1 MYNERGWQV
10 DENAS
15 NNFSRDGGQGGGRGE
30 WTILGP
36 KRAHTHNSGTFLKFC
51 RVKGANRYMKT
62 LLVVFWEKTSFGT
75 IWSFL
80 PLDYF
85 LLFDWEWSNWAW
97 PLLIGSLN
105 SQDSQDMI
113 LKRED
118 TISQIN
124 IYVMDIVWMLCDA
137 YVWRSKFMVLQSFFE
152 NLLRR
157 FVWI

>member
-1 MYNERGWQV
+1 MYNETGWQV

-15 NNFSRDGGQGGGRGE
+15 NNFSKKIFFEGVE

-51 RVKGANRYMKT
+51 RVKEANRYMKT
-62 LLVVFWEKTSFGT
+62 LLVAFWEKTSFGT

-85 LLFDWEWSNWAW
+85 LLFDWEWSNWAR
-97 PLLIGSLN
+97 PLLIGFLN
-105 SQDSQDMI
+105 SQDMIRI